1 MEQIFT
7 GQFLR
12 ELSIGYLTLFSII
25 NPFGLSF
32 VFLSM
37 TGGVAPAT
45 RSRVARRIGLYSFT
59 ILIVS
64 LFIGSQ
70 IMNFFGITLPALR
83 IAGGLVVALSGWSM
97 LTAPDED
104 EEAASPSVR
113 THESTIDGL
122 TFFPLT
128 VPLTTGPGTIAAA
141 IALGANRSGSER
153 EIMISIVAS
162 LFVAMLVAAT
172 IVVAYSRAALLSK
185 WAGREGT
192 RVITRLSA
200 FLLMCVGVQI
210 IITGVSDVLP
220 DLMVKASRAV
230 SN

>member
-1 MEQIFT
+1 MDQIFT

-25 NPFGLSF
+25 NPFGLAF

-37 TGGVAPAT
+37 TGGVTEAT
-45 RSRVARRIGLYSFT
+45 RSRVARRIGFYSFF

-97 LTAPDED
+97 LQAPQ
-104 EEAASPSVR
+104 EAEASPTVR

-141 IALGANRSGSER
+141 IALGANRSGTHR
-153 EIMISIVAS
+153 EILISTLAS
-162 LFVAMLVAAT
+162 LFVGLLVAAT
-172 IVVAYSRAALLSK
+172 IVLAYSHAAVLAR

-192 RVITRLSA
+192 LVITRLSA
-200 FLLMCVGVQI
+200 FLLMCIGVQI
-210 IITGVSDVLP
+210 ILTGVSDVLP
-220 DLMVKASRAV
+220 DLIAKANHAI